1 MAWSNPSC
9 SRLLHWENLKRIPG
23 ILLVSWTVPQPLIC
37 LTMLMEWRPYW
48 MGTLKNLS
56 RPGIDAEISIW
67 SFTYCVLVL
76 FLLFWTWPFW
86 DLELSTRVWVLYL
99 LLFSCNAFVPVAVS
113 YESHSI
119 GLQGESSDWF
129 LCNLETVIETDSSHF
144 IHFSFSSIYPFIN
157 FMLFILLSI
166 IFTFIVAIFYCFTY
180 YLFINYFIVA
190 LIATFVLLWV
200 IIALLLVSKLLFQFY
215 LLPLYYYYHC
225 YC

>member
-1 MAWSNPSC
+1 M
-9 SRLLHWENLKRIPG
+9 
-23 ILLVSWTVPQPLIC
+23 
-37 LTMLMEWRPYW
+37 
-48 MGTLKNLS
+48 
-56 RPGIDAEISIW
+56 
-67 SFTYCVLVL
+67 
-76 FLLFWTWPFW
+76 
-86 DLELSTRVWVLYL
+86 
-99 LLFSCNAFVPVAVS
+99 AVS

>member
-1 MAWSNPSC
+1 
-9 SRLLHWENLKRIPG
+9 
-23 ILLVSWTVPQPLIC
+23 
-37 LTMLMEWRPYW
+37 MEWRPYW

-67 SFTYCVLVL
+67 PFTYCVLVL

-99 LLFSCNAFVPVAVS
+99 LLFSCNAFGPVAVS

-129 LCNLETVIETDSSHF
+129 LCNLETVIEIDSYHF

-180 YLFINYFIVA
+180 YIFINYFIVA
-190 LIATFVLLWV
+190 LIAILLYCG
-200 IIALLLVSKLLFQFY
+200 LLLLCCWCRNCCFSFIYYHYITIIIVIVRFFSSSSFQF
-215 LLPLYYYYHC
+215 
-225 YC
+225 